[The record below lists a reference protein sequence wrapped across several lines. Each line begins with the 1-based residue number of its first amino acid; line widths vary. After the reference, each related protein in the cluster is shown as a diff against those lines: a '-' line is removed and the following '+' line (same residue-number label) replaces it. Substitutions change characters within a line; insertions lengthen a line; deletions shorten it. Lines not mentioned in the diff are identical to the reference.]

1 MAERKRLLITG
12 AAGKVGGALRKHLR
26 ERYRLRL
33 LLHRTMPDDLMPEE
47 ETVIGDISDFE
58 SMLEAT
64 RGVHAVA
71 HCAIFSRPRGTAQA
85 TIARLTFDVDMKSCY
100 NIYEASRLN
109 GVGTVVFASTNH
121 VTGLNEKEGLVSKPD
136 LPIRPDGI
144 YGAGKA
150 FAEALGRYYA
160 DVHGLR
166 VFCLR
171 IANFNGLDE
180 PGRKYEE
187 GQARWLS
194 PRDCAQ
200 LTWRCIEREELN
212 FGIYYGVSRGGE
224 QKWDLTNAI
233 DELGYAPEDEGSLPE
248 WQDRYRPAKGR
259 E

>member
-12 AAGKVGGALRKHLR
+12 AAGKVGGALRKHLGD
-26 ERYRLRL
+26 RYDLRL
-33 LLHRTMPDDLMPEE
+33 LFHRTVPDDLKPEE
-47 ETVIGDISDFE
+47 QMVVGDISDFE

-64 RGVHAVA
+64 RDVDIVA
-71 HCAIFSRPRGTAQA
+71 HCAIFNRTRGMTRSAL
-85 TIARLTFDVDMKSCY
+85 TRLTFDVDMKSCY
-100 NIYEASRLN
+100 NIYEAARLN
-109 GVGTVVFASTNH
+109 GVETVVFASTNH
-121 VTGLNEKEGLVSKPD
+121 VTGLNEKEGLLSKPE
-136 LPIRPDGI
+136 LPVRPDGI

-160 DVHGLR
+160 DAHGLR

-180 PGRKYEE
+180 PGRKYEP

-200 LTWRCIEREELN
+200 LTWRCIENKDLK

-224 QKWDLTNAI
+224 EKWDLSNAAE
-233 DELGYAPEDEGSLPE
+233 ELGYAPEDDGSLPE
-248 WQDRYRPAKGR
+248 WQSRY
-259 E
+259 